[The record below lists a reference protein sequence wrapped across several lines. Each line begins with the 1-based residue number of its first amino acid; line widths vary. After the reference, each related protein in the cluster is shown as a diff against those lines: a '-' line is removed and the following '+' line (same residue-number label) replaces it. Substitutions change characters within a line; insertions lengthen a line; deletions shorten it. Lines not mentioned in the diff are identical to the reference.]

1 MPELELAMG
10 WRLAVFTGD
19 EASYSSHAVP
29 PISQATVN
37 EGFLKQS
44 KEIERKEQS
53 DVANTVGKRGFIGE
67 VAELMSQ
74 RPGGSFK
81 GDFGRA
87 AAGAAGASLDTLVEF
102 EISKHVDGQLAK
114 DVFAP
119 NIVEST
125 AMGIAASRLPDKR
138 IALAVAAASWVYGR
152 TENYFESK
160 YHIEEKIGSAWKK
173 YVW

>member
-1 MPELELAMG
+1 M
-10 WRLAVFTGD
+10 FTGD
-19 EASYSSHAVP
+19 RLPYSYHAVHP
-29 PISQATVN
+29 LSQDAVD
-37 EGFLKQS
+37 EGHGKQS
-44 KEIERKEQS
+44 KESQRKEQS
-53 DVANTVGKRGFIGE
+53 DMASTVAKRGFIGE

-87 AAGAAGASLDTLVEF
+87 AAGAAGASLDTLVEL
-102 EISKHVDGQLAK
+102 EISKHVDSKLAK

-125 AMGIAASRLPDKR
+125 GMGIAASRLPDKR

-160 YHIEEKIGSAWKK
+160 YHIEEKIGVAWKK